1 MKFKPSMLLGFTLG
15 TLSAIG
21 GFIDIGDLVADALVG
36 ARFGLRLAWVTVFA
50 VIGIMCY
57 AEMAARIAIKT
68 KQPAFALARS
78 RLGPRYAL
86 GGLIGSFL
94 VTALLVMAELS
105 GIALALELASGI
117 HYLLWVPV
125 AAAAVLVVVWALPF
139 EVTERLYG
147 LLGLAMLVFVVAVWH
162 LDPDWSALWR
172 SATTIAP
179 TTTESWSTYFF
190 YAVTLIG
197 AQMTPYEM
205 FFFSSGA
212 IESRWKPKDM
222 IEMRVNVFIGFPLGG
237 LLAIAIQAVAFLVF
251 FDVGIQVEHI
261 SQTVLPVAI
270 GLGKIGLVIAL
281 VGVFAA
287 TFGATLETLFSTG
300 YDLAQYFG
308 WAYGEVQPPARSTRF
323 TTSILALLLVSTAL
337 ALTTLNPITV
347 TIYAVVFSSV
357 LLPFAF
363 LPVLLVGNDRR
374 IMGELA
380 NGPVSNTIGTITLLV
395 SVVASL
401 AAIPLLVLTK
411 AGAS

>member
-1 MKFKPSMLLGFTLG
+1 VTFKPTMLLAFTLG

-36 ARFGLRLAWVTVFA
+36 ARFGLRLAWVTVLS
-50 VIGIMCY
+50 VVGIMCY
-57 AEMAARIAIKT
+57 SEMSARIAMKT
-68 KQPAFALARS
+68 RRPAFALARS
-78 RLGPRYAL
+78 RLGPGYAL

-94 VTALLVMAELS
+94 VTGLLVMAELS
-105 GIALALELASGI
+105 GIALALQLATSV
-117 HYLLWVPV
+117 HYLFWVPI
-125 AAAAVLVVVWALPF
+125 AAAVVFIVVWKLPF
-139 EVTERLYG
+139 ETSERIYG
-147 LLGLAMLVFVVAVWH
+147 LLGLAMLVFVVAVWQ
-162 LDPDWSALWR
+162 LGPDWSRLWH
-172 SATTIAP
+172 SATTLAP
-179 TTTESWSTYFF
+179 TTGESWPTYFF

-212 IESRWKPKDM
+212 IESRWRPKDLV
-222 IEMRVNVFIGFPLGG
+222 EMRVNVIVGFPLGG

-251 FDVGIQVEHI
+251 FDTGIRVEHI
-261 SQTVLPVAI
+261 SQTVLPVALA
-270 GLGKIGLVIAL
+270 LGKIGLAIAL
-281 VGVFAA
+281 LGVFAA

-308 WAYGEVQPPARSTRF
+308 WAYGKVQPPARATRF
-323 TTSILALLLVSTAL
+323 ITSITALLIFSTAL

-374 IMGELA
+374 VMGELT
-380 NGPVSNTIGTITLLV
+380 NGRLSNAIGTLTLVV
-395 SVVASL
+395 SVAVAG